1 MMDLVIV
8 YDRIQI
14 LYPMPKF
21 VGSLKINTMV
31 LTGLLFTIVINIP
44 INIGRRVVEVPFR
57 IESNTTTILLAYGK
71 V

>member
-1 MMDLVIV
+1 
-8 YDRIQI
+8 
-14 LYPMPKF
+14 MPKF

-57 IESNTTTILLAYGK
+57 IESNMTTILLAYGN